1 MPYSVAHDPDAPG
14 HVIVVSGDAD
24 VTTAADLEEC
34 MVEAVTSGARLVT
47 VDLSEAA
54 LIDSRTIG
62 VLVGWTE
69 RLGSAGGALPIV
81 CPNPNIRRM
90 FTSIGLDQ
98 SLSLVSSRGEA
109 ASVARS

>member
-1 MPYSVAHDPDAPG
+1 
-14 HVIVVSGDAD
+14 VIVVSGDAD
-24 VTTAADLEEC
+24 VTTAADLDEC
-34 MVEAVTSGARLVT
+34 VVEAVTSGARLVT

-69 RLGSAGGALPIV
+69 RLGSGGGALPIV